1 MAGRSAQ
8 ENPMYQEKY
17 EREAGEKKKA
27 PAKPSTPAKTVSAA
41 GTPDPKSVKPVPKK
55 KN

>member
-17 EREAGEKKKA
+17 EREVGEKKKA
-27 PAKPSTPAKTVSAA
+27 PAKTTPAKTVSTAGAA
-41 GTPDPKSVKPVPKK
+41 DPKSIKPAAKK
-55 KN
+55 KP